1 MTSRNLTSN
10 FLEFRNRAARDRN
23 FHDYERSN
31 DDRMA
36 LIQNE
41 DEEVIQFEKN
51 IPPAWMDSQRRIQL
65 QLEQVRSRMKKLQQL
80 HDKHLTRPDFDEN
93 SSEEKEIESLTK
105 DITAMLNGCH
115 TSVQQLSSQANKPQ
129 VNTYD
134 KRLASN
140 VVQATASA
148 LQDLTIKFR
157 KCQSNYL
164 HKLKSRKEN
173 FNRIMPD
180 LAIDMHTNPFGDQN
194 DPDKNFDQ
202 ISLTSED
209 QLQLTS
215 QNVEFLEKRDKEI
228 REVLKSIED
237 VNEIFR
243 DVAALI
249 SNQGTIL
256 DQIEYN
262 IENTAVQIEKG
273 NKHLTK
279 AVEHKQRGLKF
290 KLILIGV
297 VVLVVLFII
306 LVGVV
311 SR

>member
-1 MTSRNLTSN
+1 
-10 FLEFRNRAARDRN
+10 
-23 FHDYERSN
+23 
-31 DDRMA
+31 
-36 LIQNE
+36 
-41 DEEVIQFEKN
+41 
-51 IPPAWMDSQRRIQL
+51 
-65 QLEQVRSRMKKLQQL
+65 
-80 HDKHLTRPDFDEN
+80 
-93 SSEEKEIESLTK
+93 
-105 DITAMLNGCH
+105 
-115 TSVQQLSSQANKPQ
+115 
-129 VNTYD
+129 
-134 KRLASN
+134 
-140 VVQATASA
+140 
-148 LQDLTIKFR
+148 
-157 KCQSNYL
+157 
-164 HKLKSRKEN
+164 
-173 FNRIMPD
+173 
-180 LAIDMHTNPFGDQN
+180 TNPFGDQN

>member
-1 MTSRNLTSN
+1 MLLVFRFNLDCYSR
-10 FLEFRNRAARDRN
+10 
-23 FHDYERSN
+23 
-31 DDRMA
+31 
-36 LIQNE
+36 
-41 DEEVIQFEKN
+41 K
-51 IPPAWMDSQRRIQL
+51 
-65 QLEQVRSRMKKLQQL
+65 
-80 HDKHLTRPDFDEN
+80 
-93 SSEEKEIESLTK
+93 
-105 DITAMLNGCH
+105 
-115 TSVQQLSSQANKPQ
+115 
-129 VNTYD
+129 TY
-134 KRLASN
+134 
-140 VVQATASA
+140 Q
-148 LQDLTIKFR
+148 
-157 KCQSNYL
+157 
-164 HKLKSRKEN
+164 LKSRKEN

-180 LAIDMHTNPFGDQN
+180 LEIDMHSNPFGDQN

-243 DVAALI
+243 DIAALI

-262 IENTAVQIEKG
+262 IENTAVQIEQG

-279 AVEHKQRGLKF
+279 AVEHKQRGLRF

-297 VVLVVLFII
+297 VVLVLLFII
-306 LVGVV
+306 FVGIL